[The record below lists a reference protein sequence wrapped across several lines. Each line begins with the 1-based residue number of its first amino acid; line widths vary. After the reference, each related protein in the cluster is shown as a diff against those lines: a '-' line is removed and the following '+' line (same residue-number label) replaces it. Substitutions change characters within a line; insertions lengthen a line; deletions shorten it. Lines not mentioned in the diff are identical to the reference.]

1 MKYIESLKNLYGANL
16 NSVYPEIIQLEKHI
30 KNLYKIFDET
40 KKEGPSMNLE
50 GEYHN
55 IFRWNT

>member
-30 KNLYKIFDET
+30 KNLYRILEEI
-40 KKEGPSMNLE
+40 KKED
-50 GEYHN
+50 
-55 IFRWNT
+55 RQ